1 MTDPTERIE
10 DEHQPAPNPRT
21 MTTSEKRALVR
32 RLRRRARPMSY
43 RDIGRI
49 LNVSAVYAR
58 RLDVVGASHPHA
70 DATELP
76 PRRYHCR
83 RCDGRFTS
91 RAKNGPERC
100 KRCGSY
106 DWNEEEERR

>member
-1 MTDPTERIE
+1 MTDPIERIE
-10 DEHQPAPNPRT
+10 DEREPAPDPRT
-21 MTTSEKRALVR
+21 MSTSEKRALVR

-58 RLDVVGASHPHA
+58 RLDVEPNHHHRAAPD
-70 DATELP
+70 DA
-76 PRRYHCR
+76 PRKTYRCR

-91 RAKNGPERC
+91 RAKHGPERC